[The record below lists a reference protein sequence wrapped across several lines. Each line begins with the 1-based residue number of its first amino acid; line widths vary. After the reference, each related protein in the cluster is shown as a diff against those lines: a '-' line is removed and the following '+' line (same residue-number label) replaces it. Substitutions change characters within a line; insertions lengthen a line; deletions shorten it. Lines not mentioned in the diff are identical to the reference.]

1 MDVYYRLQSA
11 KFIKNC
17 LKNTKYLLFGV
28 SLYLRVLKFR
38 SILPFLVFSCIVL
51 SRCNAPKD
59 PQPISYYIDISG
71 IQKVGMNNIH
81 GEFVL
86 NKKQL
91 ARFKSEISRSVT
103 VPGLHIKTGFLSIIV
118 TLKDGKTFVF
128 RGNSESNLL
137 EVSAEIATVHSDD
150 WDDADWIVLDTKG
163 VNFNNYK
170 KR

>member
-1 MDVYYRLQSA
+1 
-11 KFIKNC
+11 
-17 LKNTKYLLFGV
+17 
-28 SLYLRVLKFR
+28 
-38 SILPFLVFSCIVL
+38 
-51 SRCNAPKD
+51 
-59 PQPISYYIDISG
+59 
-71 IQKVGMNNIH
+71 MNNIH

-91 ARFKSEISRSVT
+91 ARFNSEISRSVT
-103 VPGLHIKTGFLSIIV
+103 VPRLHIKTGFLSIIV
-118 TLKDGKTFVF
+118 TLKDEKTFVF

>member
-1 MDVYYRLQSA
+1 
-11 KFIKNC
+11 
-17 LKNTKYLLFGV
+17 
-28 SLYLRVLKFR
+28 
-38 SILPFLVFSCIVL
+38 
-51 SRCNAPKD
+51 
-59 PQPISYYIDISG
+59 
-71 IQKVGMNNIH
+71 MNNIH

-103 VPGLHIKTGFLSIIV
+103 VPVLHIKTGFLSIIV
-118 TLKDGKTFVF
+118 TLKDEKTFVF